1 MLKKIALVGLF
12 AVATAFA
19 AASPVAAKSGE
30 AKRVKAVVTQP
41 APQGFCPM
49 SHC

>member
-12 AVATAFA
+12 AVATVFGA
-19 AASPVAAKSGE
+19 AAPVAAKSGE
-30 AKRVKAVVTQP
+30 AKSVKPAVKQP

-49 SHC
+49 YHC